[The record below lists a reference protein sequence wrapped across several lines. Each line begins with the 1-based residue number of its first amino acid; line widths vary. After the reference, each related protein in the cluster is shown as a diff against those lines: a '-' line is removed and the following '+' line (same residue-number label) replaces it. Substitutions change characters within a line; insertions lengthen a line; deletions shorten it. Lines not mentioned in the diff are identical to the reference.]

1 MDNRIKTIADHY
13 GFSSQADM
21 LIEEAAEYMV
31 ALNKLRRGKSEAFKN
46 IKEEVAD
53 ILVVASQLRYLLGE
67 DEIDSIMNKKLKRQL
82 QRIKQEKWDEKSRQ
96 IYLAEE

>member
-1 MDNRIKTIADHY
+1 MDERIKQIADHY

-31 ALNKLRRGKSEAFKN
+31 ALNKLRRGKSEAYKN
-46 IKEEVAD
+46 VKEEVAD

-67 DEIDSIMNKKLKRQL
+67 EEIDSIMNKKLKRQL

>member
-1 MDNRIKTIADHY
+1 MDKRIKQIADHY

-21 LIEEAAEYMV
+21 MIEEAAEYMV

-67 DEIDSIMNKKLKRQL
+67 DEIDSIMNKKLR
-82 QRIKQEKWDEKSRQ
+82 
-96 IYLAEE
+96 